1 MSVAKSPPY
10 QTLAFVHNPGR
21 SGRSCAMTENNYLW
35 YMSDR
40 SSDQV
45 VRRKPMPT
53 KSKRVKIW
61 YQSFVDRNQQADY
74 CKALE
79 QALKGMAGDGV
90 AYDVHGIV
98 PPDLELHRVTEFR
111 CAREVIRHAVEAQQQ
126 GYDAFAIG
134 HFQDGGLYEARATV
148 DIPVLGLG
156 EAAMLYACTL
166 GQKIALVTIN
176 PLFIPMHEEQIQR
189 YGLARRVVASKAL
202 VTDPALLVR
211 AFTDGDTF
219 QDVLRQFRDLVQPL
233 VNDGVEVI
241 IPAGGLP
248 ALLFARVKH
257 FTVGNAIVLNCIAVL
272 AKLTETAVALNRLG
286 GAGISRAATF
296 QKPSVKAL
304 QEFLDH

>member
-1 MSVAKSPPY
+1 
-10 QTLAFVHNPGR
+10 
-21 SGRSCAMTENNYLW
+21 
-35 YMSDR
+35 
-40 SSDQV
+40 
-45 VRRKPMPT
+45 MPIQ
-53 KSKRVKIW
+53 SRPVKIW
-61 YQSFVDRNQQADY
+61 YQSFVDPGQHAAYFSD
-74 CKALE
+74 LT
-79 QALKGMAGDGV
+79 QALREMVEQGV
-90 AYDVHGIV
+90 EFDIHGIV
-98 PPDLELHRVTEFR
+98 PPDLELHRLTEFR
-111 CAREVIRHAVEAQQQ
+111 CARQVIRNAIAAQQQ

-156 EAAMLYACTL
+156 EAAMLYACML

-219 QDVLRQFRDLVQPL
+219 QEVLRQFRDLVQPL

-257 FTVGNAIVLNCIAVL
+257 FTVGNAIVLNSIAVL
-272 AKLTETAVALNRLG
+272 AKMTETAVALNRLG
-286 GAGISRAATF
+286 GAGTSRAATF
-296 QKPSVKAL
+296 QKPSAKAL
-304 QEFLDH
+304 QEFLDY

>member
-1 MSVAKSPPY
+1 
-10 QTLAFVHNPGR
+10 
-21 SGRSCAMTENNYLW
+21 MTVEGSLW
-35 YMSDR
+35 YMKFADR
-40 SSDQV
+40 YIANPKSAA
-45 VRRKPMPT
+45 MPT
-53 KSKRVKIW
+53 QSRTVKIW
-61 YQSFVDRNQQADY
+61 YQSFVDPGQQAAYFSD
-74 CKALE
+74 LT
-79 QALKGMAGDGV
+79 QALRGMVEQGV
-90 AYDVHGIV
+90 EFDIHGIV
-98 PPDLELHRVTEFR
+98 PPDLELHRLTEFR
-111 CAREVIRHAVEAQQQ
+111 CARQVIRNAIAAQQQ

-156 EAAMLYACTL
+156 EAAMLYACML

-176 PLFIPMHEEQIQR
+176 PVFIPMHEEQIQR
-189 YGLARRVVASKAL
+189 YGLARRVVAIKAL
-202 VTDPALLVR
+202 LTDPALLVR

-219 QDVLRQFRDLVQPL
+219 QEVLRQFQDLVQPL
-233 VNDGVEVI
+233 VNEGVEVI

-286 GAGISRAATF
+286 GAGTSRAATF